1 MQGGGRPYRR
11 HRPDAMLMQAR
22 ILITI
27 AVGAIGSLAT
37 SFLHAAAP
45 EVASASAA
53 TDRPTVYLAGQ
64 EGPRP
69 GGAPEGPAGEA
80 PPDPWCLLWRDG
92 LFLASPHDQFTLKVG
107 GRMQVD
113 FGWPAGGEQL
123 ERELKDTFDDKVEFR
138 SLRVYLSGQFV
149 KNVEYKGEVSFV
161 NQLFTVTDLFIRLTD
176 LPAVGNLTI
185 GHFKEPRSLEQL
197 TSSNNITFLE
207 RALPAVFSSRRSFG
221 LMAGNQALDGRMTWA
236 AGVFHTCNDPVWGST
251 NDGDSWDVTGRVTGL
266 AWYEDDGKRLLH
278 LGASYGLRIPGGP
291 VRFQQRPEAFFMP
304 RFTDTKEIDADSVH
318 RLGVEAAWVDG
329 PLSVQGEYLA
339 AACGAPSASNP
350 WLHGAYAQ
358 ASYLLTGE
366 TRPYDRASGTFA
378 GVRPRKNLCE
388 NGGGGAWEVAARC
401 SFVGLNQ
408 GELPASARAVQDFT
422 FGLNWY
428 LNLNVRVMWNYI
440 HSWVAGTGV
449 DGGVDTFAMR
459 FQIAF

>member
-1 MQGGGRPYRR
+1 MRK
-11 HRPDAMLMQAR
+11 AMNMWTSTALA
-22 ILITI
+22 L
-27 AVGAIGSLAT
+27 AAGALGLLAASSVGAAS
-37 SFLHAAAP
+37 P
-45 EVASASAA
+45 EA
-53 TDRPTVYLAGQ
+53 
-64 EGPRP
+64 
-69 GGAPEGPAGEA
+69 GGAPESADSDA
-80 PPDPWCLLWRDG
+80 PPNDWRLFWQDG
-92 LFLASPHDQFTLKVG
+92 LRLASPQDEFTLKLG
-107 GRMQVD
+107 GGVQAD
-113 FGWPAGGEQL
+113 AGWPAGGQRL
-123 ERELKDTFDDKVEFR
+123 ADELKDSFDDKAEFR
-138 SLRVYLSGQFV
+138 RLRLALSGQLCQ
-149 KNVEYKGEVSFV
+149 NLEYKAEGD
-161 NQLFTVTDLFIRLTD
+161 FTRAPFRVTDLYLRLTH
-176 LPAVGNLTI
+176 LPAIGNLTV
-185 GHFKEPRSLEQL
+185 GHIKEPHGMEHL